1 MDMQASQ
8 RENNMRSALSTGTRK
23 FVFEIKRL
31 CPEEDQMRSGNMKTR
46 LLLVD
51 DHAVVRSGLR
61 MLLGSHAELEIAGE
75 AGTAEDA
82 LQKAGELRPDLILMD
97 IGLPDKT
104 GIEATREIKRNFPD
118 VRILALT
125 IHEDEEY
132 FFQML
137 DAGAS
142 GYVPKRAAPEELL
155 SAIRVA
161 AAGEVYLYPSMAK
174 LLVRD
179 FLNIERPAGERP
191 NLDGLTDREREV
203 LTHLAEGVSN
213 DEIAV
218 TLVISPRTVE
228 RHRENI
234 MRKLNL
240 HSRSELVRY
249 AIRKG
254 IIKA

>member
-1 MDMQASQ
+1 M
-8 RENNMRSALSTGTRK
+8 T
-23 FVFEIKRL
+23 I
-31 CPEEDQMRSGNMKTR
+31 R

-51 DHAVVRSGLR
+51 DHAVVRTGLK
-61 MLLGSHAELEIAGE
+61 MLLNGQEDLEIVGE
-75 AGTAEDA
+75 AGSAAEA
-82 LQKAGELRPDLILMD
+82 LAETERVQPTVILMD

-104 GIEATREIKRNFPD
+104 GIEATREIKAKFAN
-118 VRILALT
+118 VNIVALT

-137 DAGAS
+137 NAGAS
-142 GYVPKRAAPEELL
+142 GYVPKRAAPEELIT
-155 SAIRVA
+155 AIRA
-161 AAGEVYLYPSMAK
+161 AANGEVYLYPSMAK

-179 FLNIERPAGERP
+179 YLNIDRLPEEKIDLG
-191 NLDGLTDREREV
+191 GLTDREHEV
-203 LTHLAEGVSN
+203 FTMLAEGASN
-213 DEIAV
+213 QEIADA
-218 TLVISPRTVE
+218 LVISPKTVE

>member
-1 MDMQASQ
+1 M
-8 RENNMRSALSTGTRK
+8 T
-23 FVFEIKRL
+23 I
-31 CPEEDQMRSGNMKTR
+31 R

-51 DHAVVRSGLR
+51 DHAVVRSGLK
-61 MLLGSHAELEIAGE
+61 MLLGGHSEMEIVGE
-75 AGTAEDA
+75 AGSAAEA
-82 LQKAGELRPDLILMD
+82 LAETERVQPTVILMD

-104 GIEATREIKRNFPD
+104 GIEATRAIKAKYPEVNI
-118 VRILALT
+118 VALT

-155 SAIRVA
+155 TAIKA
-161 AAGEVYLYPSMAK
+161 AAVGEVYLYPSLAK

-179 FLNIERPAGERP
+179 FFNTERTAEEKVNI
-191 NLDGLTDREREV
+191 DGLTEREREV
-203 LTHLAEGVSN
+203 LTHLAEGASN

-218 TLVISPRTVE
+218 ALVISPKTVE

>member
-1 MDMQASQ
+1 M
-8 RENNMRSALSTGTRK
+8 T
-23 FVFEIKRL
+23 I
-31 CPEEDQMRSGNMKTR
+31 R

-51 DHAVVRSGLR
+51 DHAVVRTGLK
-61 MLLGSHAELEIAGE
+61 MLLNGQEDLEIVGE
-75 AGTAEDA
+75 AGSAAEA
-82 LQKAGELRPDLILMD
+82 LTETERVQPTVILMD

-104 GIEATREIKRNFPD
+104 GIEATREIKAKFAN
-118 VRILALT
+118 VNIVALT

-137 DAGAS
+137 NAGAS
-142 GYVPKRAAPEELL
+142 GYVPKRAAPEELIT
-155 SAIRVA
+155 AIRA
-161 AAGEVYLYPSMAK
+161 AANGEVYLYPSMAK

-179 FLNIERPAGERP
+179 YLTIDRLPEEKIDLG
-191 NLDGLTDREREV
+191 GLTDREHEV
-203 LTHLAEGVSN
+203 FTMLAEGASN
-213 DEIAV
+213 QEIADA
-218 TLVISPRTVE
+218 LVISPKTVE

>member
-1 MDMQASQ
+1 M
-8 RENNMRSALSTGTRK
+8 T
-23 FVFEIKRL
+23 I
-31 CPEEDQMRSGNMKTR
+31 R

-51 DHAVVRSGLR
+51 DHAVVRSGLK
-61 MLLGSHAELEIAGE
+61 MLLSGQKEMEIVGE
-75 AGTAEDA
+75 AASAHEA
-82 LQKAGELRPDLILMD
+82 LTETERLRPNVILMD

-104 GIEATREIKRNFPD
+104 GIEATREIKAKFPD
-118 VRILALT
+118 VKIVALT

-137 DAGAS
+137 AAGAS
-142 GYVPKRAAPEELL
+142 GYVPKRAAPDELIT
-155 SAIRVA
+155 AINA
-161 AAGEVYLYPSMAK
+161 AADGEVYLYPSLAK

-179 FLNIERPAGERP
+179 YLSAERPAEEKA
-191 NLDGLTDREREV
+191 NLDGLTDREHEV
-203 LTHLAEGVSN
+203 LIHLAEGASN
-213 DEIAV
+213 DEIAAA
-218 TLVISPRTVE
+218 LVISPKTVE

>member
-1 MDMQASQ
+1 MS
-8 RENNMRSALSTGTRK
+8 
-23 FVFEIKRL
+23 I
-31 CPEEDQMRSGNMKTR
+31 R

-61 MLLGSHAELEIAGE
+61 MLLGGDRSIEIVGE
-75 AGTAEDA
+75 AGTAAEA
-82 LQKAGELRPDLILMD
+82 LDLVGPVAADVVLMD
-97 IGLPDKT
+97 IGLPDKS
-104 GIEATREIKRNFPD
+104 GIEATRDLKAQHPG
-118 VRILALT
+118 VAVVALT

-132 FFQML
+132 FFKML
-137 DAGAS
+137 EAGAS

-155 SAIRVA
+155 SAIRIA
-161 AAGEVYLYPSMAK
+161 AAGEVYLYPSLAK

-179 FLNIERPAGERP
+179 YLSSDRGADERAG
-191 NLDGLTDREREV
+191 LDGLTDRECEV
-203 LTHLAEGVSN
+203 LTHLAEGSSN
-213 DEIAV
+213 EEIAAA
-218 TLVISPRTVE
+218 LVISPKTVE

-240 HSRSELVRY
+240 HSRAELVRY